1 MRDDRQTY
9 APVLENAD
17 GQAEV
22 QLGAAHPGASDPA
35 YRARRNAIATLA
47 LRWQPGT
54 AVPDAPYDEMEHA
67 VWRNVAHELGPL
79 HRRHACRAFLAGK
92 ARLGLPTDRIPQLAE
107 VTALL
112 EPLTGFRYVPAAGLV
127 PLRDFYESLA
137 DGRFHATQYVRHHSV
152 PLYTPEPDV
161 IHEVVGHANCV
172 ADERYAELYRVAG
185 AAARRVRSAEALEF
199 VSRVFWFSLEF
210 GVLREDGELKVYGA
224 GILSSYGE
232 LGDYLASYRAMQIR
246 PLDIAAMGRAEYD
259 ITAYQP
265 LLYAAR
271 SFEHVE
277 DEIGGFFA
285 HCTDDSIRELNE
297 RRVPA

>member
-9 APVLENAD
+9 APVLTHSD

-22 QLGAAHPGASDPA
+22 QLGSTHPGASDPA

-54 AVPDAPYDEMEHA
+54 PLPDAPYDEAEQA
-67 VWRNVAHELGPL
+67 VWHNVAHELDPL
-79 HRRHACRAFLAGK
+79 HRLHACRAFLAGK
-92 ARLGLPTDRIPQLAE
+92 SRLGLPSSRIPQLAE
-107 VTALL
+107 VSALL

-137 DGRFHATQYVRHHSV
+137 GGRFHSTQYVRHHSV

-161 IHEVVGHANCV
+161 IHEVVGHANCL
-172 ADERYAELYRVAG
+172 ANERYAALYRAAG
-185 AAARRVRSAEALEF
+185 EAARRVQSDAALEF

-210 GVLREDGELKVYGA
+210 GVLREDGALKVYGA

-232 LGDYLASYRAMQIR
+232 LGDYRAMQVR
-246 PLDIAAMGRAEYD
+246 PLDIIAMGRAEYD

-265 LLYAAR
+265 VLYAAR
-271 SFEHVE
+271 SFGHVE
-277 DEIGGFFA
+277 DEIGSFFA
-285 HCTDDSIRELNE
+285 GCSDDSIRELNE

>member
-1 MRDDRQTY
+1 MRDDRQSY
-9 APVLENAD
+9 VPVLTNPD
-17 GQAEV
+17 GHAEV

-54 AVPDAPYDEMEHA
+54 PPPTAPYDEVEHA
-67 VWRNVAHELGPL
+67 VWRKVARELDPL
-79 HRRHACRAFLAGK
+79 HRRHACRAFLAGR
-92 ARLGLPTDRIPQLAE
+92 ARLGLPGDRIPQLAE

-112 EPLTGFRYVPAAGLV
+112 EPLSGFRYVPAAGLV

-137 DGRFHATQYVRHHSV
+137 TGRFHSTQYVRHHSV

-161 IHEVVGHANCV
+161 IHEVVGHANCL
-172 ADERYAELYRVAG
+172 ANTRYAALYRAAG
-185 AAARRVRSAEALEF
+185 QAAQRVQSAEALEF
-199 VSRVFWFSLEF
+199 ISRVFWFSLEF
-210 GVLREDGELKVYGA
+210 GVLNEDGALKVYGA

-232 LGDYLASYRAMQIR
+232 LGDYLTIQAR

-259 ITAYQP
+259 ITTYQP
-265 LLYAAR
+265 VLYAAR

-285 HCTDDSIRELNE
+285 HCTDDSICDLRE

>member
-9 APVLENAD
+9 APVLQNSG

-22 QLGAAHPGASDPA
+22 QLDSAHPGASDPA
-35 YRARRNAIATLA
+35 YRTRRNAIATLA
-47 LRWQPGT
+47 LRWRPGT
-54 AVPDAPYDEMEHA
+54 PVPDAPYDEVEHA
-67 VWRNVAHELGPL
+67 VWLKVAHELDPL

-92 ARLGLPTDRIPQLAE
+92 ARLGLPAKRIPQLSE
-107 VTALL
+107 VSALL

-127 PLRDFYESLA
+127 PLRAFYESLA
-137 DGRFHATQYVRHHSV
+137 DGQFHSTQYVRHHSV

-161 IHEVVGHANCV
+161 IHEVIGHANCL
-172 ADERYAELYRVAG
+172 ANARYAALYRAAG
-185 AAARRVRSAEALEF
+185 EAAQRVQSPEALEF

-210 GVLREDGELKVYGA
+210 GVLHEDGALKVYGA

-232 LGDYLASYRAMQIR
+232 LGDFHAIQVR
-246 PLDIAAMGRAEYD
+246 PLDVGAMGRAEYD
-259 ITAYQP
+259 ITTYQP
-265 LLYAAR
+265 VLYEAR

-285 HCTDDSIRELNE
+285 DCTDDSIRELSE
-297 RRVPA
+297 RRVSA